1 MRVNISGES
10 FENVFETAEGSSLTF
25 SEETNGTDPH
35 SILLADMEMTA
46 KTQTEKN
53 FVEKYRENVEKVVEL
68 ETELEYLN
76 SEIKEISFTKGSD
89 RSALASLNARKK
101 AVLYQI
107 NLFDSKLTEYRGYKV
122 FQNMIDRKKAKQKTY
137 LSEKFNKKLES
148 VKAEERERSNNIKR
162 ELLDKA
168 VELAERRRKKDVMSD
183 IAKRLTEI
191 DRLASSDTRHKH
203 LPSATVELVA
213 RMRMPI
219 SVDF

>member
-1 MRVNISGES
+1 MPIEQQRSGFIGSISYSDMRVNISGES

-25 SEETNGTDPH
+25 SEETTGTDPH

-46 KTQTEKN
+46 ETQTEKN

-89 RSALASLNARKK
+89 RSGLASLNARKK

-122 FQNMIDRKKAKQKTY
+122 FKNM
-137 LSEKFNKKLES
+137 
-148 VKAEERERSNNIKR
+148 
-162 ELLDKA
+162 
-168 VELAERRRKKDVMSD
+168 AERKADQ
-183 IAKRLTEI
+183 
-191 DRLASSDTRHKH
+191 ASH
-203 LPSATVELVA
+203 A
-213 RMRMPI
+213 
-219 SVDF
+219 